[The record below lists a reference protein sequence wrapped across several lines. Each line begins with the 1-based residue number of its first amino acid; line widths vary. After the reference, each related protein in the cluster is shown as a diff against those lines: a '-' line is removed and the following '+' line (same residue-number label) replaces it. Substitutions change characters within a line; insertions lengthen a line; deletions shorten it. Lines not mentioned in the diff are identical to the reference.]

1 MLSPSWAGGGPGAG
15 AGTAARAAPTERPP
29 APCPCPRMEER
40 HGEGWQ
46 TPDRGGRRVLR
57 EVHAE
62 AEDFECSTGQDG
74 ERPAR
79 PERRVPGARHRDVQD
94 PAAQVTR

>member
-1 MLSPSWAGGGPGAG
+1 MLSPSWAGWGPGAKPPLDPG
-15 AGTAARAAPTERPP
+15 RTDPP
-29 APCPCPRMEER
+29 AHCPCPRTEER

-46 TPDRGGRRVLR
+46 SPDGRGRRVLR
-57 EVHAE
+57 EVQGE
-62 AEDFECSTGQDG
+62 AEDFERSAGQDG

-79 PERRVPGARHRDVQD
+79 PERRVSGVRHGDVQD